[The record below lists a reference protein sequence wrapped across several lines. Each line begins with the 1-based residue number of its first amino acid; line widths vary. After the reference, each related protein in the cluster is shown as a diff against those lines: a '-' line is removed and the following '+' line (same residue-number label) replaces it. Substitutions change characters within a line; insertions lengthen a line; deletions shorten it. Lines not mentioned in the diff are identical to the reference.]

1 MANGR
6 PFIPAHEHQKSE
18 KERIRLPFRHL
29 VDPQDPY
36 YYDISLHLEMQRRA
50 GIEIDQT
57 VADNA
62 VKFIHWKHGQTRER
76 EEKRRA
82 FESAQAKEAQQEA
95 EAWKARRAAA
105 ARWKQSPG
113 IVYYILRGSLIK
125 ISTTT
130 RPRQRFDSLMP
141 DAVLA
146 IEDGDKELERIR
158 HTQFEPLRDRN
169 VGREYF
175 TPGPELIALIRKLRE
190 EGGVPHIP
198 HASLV
203 SREAAEAAVEE
214 LLAL

>member
-1 MANGR
+1 MSQGR
-6 PFIPAHEHQKSE
+6 PFIPAHEHQRSQKD
-18 KERIRLPFRHL
+18 RIRLPFRHL

-36 YYDISLHLEMQRRA
+36 YYDISMHLEMERRA

-62 VKFIHWKHGQTRER
+62 VKFIHWKHGQAKAK
-76 EEKRRA
+76 EEERRA
-82 FESAQAKEAQQEA
+82 FQRAQAREAQEAA
-95 EAWKARRAAA
+95 EAWKVRREEARA
-105 ARWKQSPG
+105 WKESPG
-113 IVYYILRGSLIK
+113 IVYYILRGPLIK
-125 ISTTT
+125 IGTTT
-130 RPRQRFDSLMP
+130 RPRARFDSLMP

-146 IEDGDKELERIR
+146 VEPGDKELEGLR

-175 TPGPELIALIRKLRE
+175 TPGSELIAHIRVLRE
-190 EGGVPHIP
+190 EQGVPHIP

-203 SREAAEAAVEE
+203 SREAAEATVTE

>member
-1 MANGR
+1 MGNGR
-6 PFIPAHEHQKSE
+6 PFIPAHEHQRSE
-18 KERIRLPFRHL
+18 KDRIRLPFRHL

-36 YYDISLHLEMQRRA
+36 YYDISMHLEMQRRA

-62 VKFIHWKHGQTRER
+62 VKFIHWKHGQTEER

-82 FESAQAKEAQQEA
+82 FEAAQAKEAQQEA
-95 EAWKARRAAA
+95 DAWKARRAAA
-105 ARWKQSPG
+105 ERWKQSPG

-125 ISTTT
+125 IGTTT

-175 TPGPELIALIRKLRE
+175 TPGPELITLIRQLRE
-190 EGGVPHIP
+190 EGGIPHIP

>member
-1 MANGR
+1 MGNGK
-6 PFIPAHEHQKSE
+6 PFIPAHEHQKNE
-18 KERIRLPFRHL
+18 KDRIRLPFRHL

-57 VADNA
+57 IADNA
-62 VKFIHWKHGQTRER
+62 VKFIHWKNEQVKSSEA
-76 EEKRRA
+76 KRKA
-82 FESAQAKEAQQEA
+82 FEEAQAQEA
-95 EAWKARRAAA
+95 SREIEAWKARREAVR
-105 ARWKQSPG
+105 RWKESPG
-113 IVYYILRGSLIK
+113 IVYYILRGVLIK
-125 ISTTT
+125 IGTTT

-146 IEDGDKELERIR
+146 IEPGNKDLERLR
-158 HTQFEPLRDRN
+158 HTQFGPLRNRD

-175 TPGPELIALIRKLRE
+175 TPGPALLDLIRQLRKE
-190 EGGVPHIP
+190 QGVPHIP

-203 SREAAEAAVEE
+203 SREAAEATVAE

>member
-1 MANGR
+1 MGQGR
-6 PFIPAHEHQKSE
+6 PFIPAHEHQRNE
-18 KERIRLPFRHL
+18 KDRIRLPFRHL
-29 VDPQDPY
+29 VDPEDPL
-36 YYDISLHLEMQRRA
+36 YYDISFHLEMQRRA
-50 GIEIDQT
+50 GVEIDQT

-62 VKFIHWKHGQTRER
+62 VKYIHWQKDRIKAQED
-76 EEKRRA
+76 ERRA
-82 FESAQAKEAQQEA
+82 FQRAQAREAQEAA
-95 EAWKARRAAA
+95 EAWKARREE
-105 ARWKQSPG
+105 ARAWKESPG

-125 ISTTT
+125 IGTTT

-146 IEDGDKELERIR
+146 VEAGDKELERIR
-158 HTQFEPLRDRN
+158 HTQFGFLRDPN

-175 TPGPELIALIRKLRE
+175 TPGPELLALIRKLRE
-190 EGGVPHIP
+190 DGGVPHIP

>member
-1 MANGR
+1 MAKGR

-18 KERIRLPFRHL
+18 RDRIRLPFRHL

-36 YYDISLHLEMQRRA
+36 YYDISFHLEMQRRA
-50 GIEIDQT
+50 GIEIDQA

-62 VKFIHWKHGQTRER
+62 VKFIHWKHGQTQER
-76 EEKRRA
+76 EAKRRA
-82 FESAQAKEAQQEA
+82 FETAQARDAQVQA
-95 EAWKARRAAA
+95 EAWKERRAAVK
-105 ARWKQSPG
+105 RWKESPG
-113 IVYYILRGSLIK
+113 IVYYVLRGPLIK
-125 ISTTT
+125 IGTTT
-130 RPRQRFDSLMP
+130 RPRKRFDALMP

-146 IEDGDKELERIR
+146 IEPGDKELERIR

-175 TPGPELIALIRKLRE
+175 TPGRELIDLIRQLRE
-190 EGGVPHIP
+190 EGGVPYIP